1 MSDDTKERH
10 TRLWTYALHEDA
22 GFGHRSDF
30 FLLANSF
37 LVVAYAGLLGNEQ
50 PGDAGRL
57 ALAARVIAIFGILL
71 SIAWLYV
78 SRRQWLYSVYVY
90 GRAEREMPDVASIFA
105 QRRQPGLS
113 GTAVMAYVVPG
124 LAFAMWLA
132 LAILV

>member
-1 MSDDTKERH
+1 M
-10 TRLWTYALHEDA
+10 ALKNGTLGCGRA
-22 GFGHRSDF
+22 PCMRTQA
-30 FLLANSF
+30 LATVATFSYSRNSF

-113 GTAVMAYVVPG
+113 GTAVMAYVVPS
-124 LAFAMWLA
+124 LAFAMWLV